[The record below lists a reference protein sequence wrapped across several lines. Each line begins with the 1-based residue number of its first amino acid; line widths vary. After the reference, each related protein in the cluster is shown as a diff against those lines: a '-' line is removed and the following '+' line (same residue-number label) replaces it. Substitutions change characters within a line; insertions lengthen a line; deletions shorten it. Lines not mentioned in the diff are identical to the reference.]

1 MNEIGKEN
9 QNIFDSRRGIKN
21 KVYHKIDD
29 IKAFIYYGKRPFVS
43 LFFSDF
49 FISGEVIMLDENSI
63 LIRGKYDTK
72 SYKIKDIIEIKI
84 SYLL

>member
-9 QNIFDSRRGIKN
+9 QNVYDSRRDIKN
-21 KVYHKIDD
+21 RVYHKLDD
-29 IKAFIYYGKRPFVS
+29 IKAFLYYGKRPIVS
-43 LFFSDF
+43 LFFNDF
-49 FISGEVIMLDENSI
+49 FITGEVVNLDKEMI

-72 SYKIKDIIEIKI
+72 SYKVKDIIEIKI